1 MSCLTSLNLSP
12 LIGKIQIIPALQDW
26 QRPDEISDIWY
37 TINNKLKL
45 LVIFKCEPPQGIN
58 HQQVHNEGTE
68 VQTLESEQNVLVMFL
83 ALGKKKVSMCPEGQ
97 REYICKEIYTK
108 CI

>member
-1 MSCLTSLNLSP
+1 M
-12 LIGKIQIIPALQDW
+12 QIIPALQNW

-45 LVIFKCEPPQGIN
+45 LVIFKCEPPPGIN
-58 HQQVHNEGTE
+58 HQQVRNEGTE
-68 VQTLESEQNVLVMFL
+68 VQTPESEQNVLVTFL
-83 ALGKKKVSMCPEGQ
+83 ALGKKVSTCLEGQ
-97 REYICKEIYTK
+97 KEYICNEIYTK

>member
-1 MSCLTSLNLSP
+1 M
-12 LIGKIQIIPALQDW
+12 KIIPALQNW

-45 LVIFKCEPPQGIN
+45 LVIFQCEPPPGIN
-58 HQQVHNEGTE
+58 HQQVHNEGIE
-68 VQTLESEQNVLVMFL
+68 VQTPESEQNVLVMFL
-83 ALGKKKVSMCPEGQ
+83 ALGKKVSMCLEGQ
-97 REYICKEIYTK
+97 REYICNEIYTK